1 MEEGSRVWLRSPKS
15 EWGWLPAKIVKKEV
29 VRYSCRTSSL
39 GAVCRIP
46 PSPHGTSL
54 TDTSLTDNALPQ
66 DQPKEGEKTNDDEK
80 KKEGGGGFVGLFGGG
95 GGYSNGDDKAKKE
108 DVEETKDGN
117 SSKPEEVTD
126 ESDEETIIELTL
138 VDDYDGLLLE
148 GIDAKNDSGRGAGI
162 KSPVRNGA
170 AITDNSK
177 SPVKNN
183 AFGGRRGRRDSYY
196 ANASAFTEIIR
207 IDTAS
212 GADGLGHREEH
223 PDIKLR
229 NTDASDIGGS
239 GGIELD
245 DLIGLTHLHEPAI
258 LHALRLRY
266 DADVIYT
273 STGPILLAINP
284 FKEMRGVYGTSLMD
298 MYRQRG
304 EASMRLIAASASA
317 ASSPSSSPEKKI
329 FGNNS
334 GSSTTA
340 AGIVGSEETFGRKLP
355 PHVYQAADDAYRA
368 MMRGIEMA
376 AWLKGGKRRG
386 STPKKTGDKKFDDAH
401 DMPANQSILV
411 SGESGAGK
419 TVTTKIVLNYY
430 AMLSRKSQ
438 EDTAAKVGIP
448 TRCGGAVDGARVG
461 DESIEHQVLQSNPIL
476 EAFGNART
484 IRNDNSSR
492 FGKYINIAFTET
504 GQLVRASVD
513 TYLLEKVRLLH
524 QAPGERN
531 FHVFYQFLEA
541 ATNVERDELS
551 LSGYTCSDFNLTNQ
565 SNTYDRRDNVRD
577 ADMHNE
583 MVEAMGVMNFG
594 TNIVQMLMRLVVAIL
609 FAGNLTFSTRK
620 TTTYG
625 DAAVLNETEASLA
638 VAQLL
643 GVSFENLAAS
653 LTSKVIFA
661 RGDII
666 KKGLDAGQAEKANEA
681 LIKSIYG
688 AAFDFIAEKINASIN
703 YGSGRMP
710 IAAGAKRAQVVD
722 ISSPINIIPPNGA
735 SIGVLDIF
743 GFETFDSNS
752 YEQFCINYTN
762 ETLQQQFNK
771 FVFKLEQQEYE
782 REGILWKFIDFPDN
796 QDVLD
801 LIDKSRTG
809 ILQILDEQCIVEWGT
824 ERKFS
829 LSLYS
834 VCEKASPRFH
844 VSSAQRVR
852 NKFSVEHYA
861 GLVEYS
867 TENWL
872 DKNKDQLP
880 AACVELLESSDFE
893 LMGLI
898 KVSAHLIHTRRLLP
912 CVLLIH
918 AFTHSSIV

>member
-1 MEEGSRVWLRSPKS
+1 
-15 EWGWLPAKIVKKEV
+15 
-29 VRYSCRTSSL
+29 
-39 GAVCRIP
+39 
-46 PSPHGTSL
+46 
-54 TDTSLTDNALPQ
+54 
-66 DQPKEGEKTNDDEK
+66 
-80 KKEGGGGFVGLFGGG
+80 LFGGG
-95 GGYSNGDDKAKKE
+95 GGESNGDEKAKKD
-108 DVEETKDGN
+108 DVKSTNDDN
-117 SSKPEEVTD
+117 ICKPEKATD
-126 ESDEETIIELTL
+126 EPEEETIIELTL

-148 GIDAKNDSGRGAGI
+148 GIEASTDSGRGAWV
-162 KSPVRNGA
+162 KSSVKNGA
-170 AITDNSK
+170 AITDNNSK

-183 AFGGRRGRRDSYY
+183 AVGGRRGRRDSYY

-229 NTDASDIGGS
+229 NTDATDIGGS

-304 EASMRLIAASASA
+304 EASMRLIAASAAA

-329 FGNNS
+329 GGNGS
-334 GSSTTA
+334 GSSSIA
-340 AGIVGSEETFGRKLP
+340 PGGIVGSDETFGRKLP

-531 FHVFYQFLEA
+531 FHIFYQFLEA
-541 ATNVERDELS
+541 ATNVEREELS

-577 ADMHNE
+577 ADMHTE
-583 MVEAMGVMNFG
+583 MVEAMGVMHFG
-594 TNIVQMLMRLVVAIL
+594 TDIVQMLMRLVVAIL
-609 FAGNLTFSTRK
+609 FAGNMTFSTRK

-625 DAAVLNETEASLA
+625 DAAILNETEASLA
-638 VAQLL
+638 VARLL
-643 GVSFENLAAS
+643 GVSFDNLAAS

-666 KKGLDAGQAEKANEA
+666 QKGLDAGQAEKANEA

-703 YGSGRMP
+703 HGSGGMP
-710 IAAGAKRAQVVD
+710 KAAGAKRAQVVD
-722 ISSPINIIPPNGA
+722 TSSPINIIPPNGA

-809 ILQILDEQCIVEWGT
+809 ILQILDEQCIVDWGT

-880 AACVELLESSDFE
+880 AACAELLESSDFE

-898 KVSAHLIHTRRLLP
+898 KVSAQFIHNTEIIAVCITYP
-912 CVLLIH
+912 CSYSFIYCLEIC
-918 AFTHSSIV
+918 SIGRC